1 VAFTT
6 ARTRLVNPRLGTY
19 FGIFTSAFVA
29 VTMLALLLELM
40 GVSDGVVRS
49 VMFFGP
55 ILLYGGIGILVPAR
69 AIGDYFA
76 SGRRVPAFFN
86 GSGLAVSALGG
97 AGMLALT
104 GTFVITGVDAF
115 ALSIGWMAGLVFM
128 AVLFTPFLR
137 KFGAYTLPSFF
148 GRRFES
154 RLVRFAAAG
163 VLLVPLMM
171 LIIAE
176 ARFAA
181 YAAGWLLGQSE
192 RWMAALVLALVSAL
206 LALGGMRAMN
216 WSSVAKCIVC
226 YIAIMVPVTI
236 VAVMINKIPLPQM
249 THGNVLMPLTR
260 AEAAR
265 GVPFVVAPA
274 MAVDLPSTASE
285 PLVKRFVQPFGSIG
299 SLGFVLMTFVV
310 AGGIAASPGLLSRA
324 GTAPGVYEARKASGW
339 AVLIV
344 GLIMMTVPAVAIYFR
359 FMVLDQVVGRST
371 TDLPAWFEMLQQ
383 AGIARVE
390 AKTQFLLLSQIG
402 LERDA
407 ALFSLP
413 IAAGMPQVLVY
424 LAIVGALAAAL
435 AALAS
440 SLMAAAAIVSED
452 IVIALIDEEAPD
464 AARIAVG
471 RIAVCVLGFLAV
483 WIVLLARGDPL
494 EFFLW
499 ALNLLAA
506 TCFPLLLLSIWWKRT
521 NAWGALAGLA
531 TGLAL
536 TALLMLLNEYGFIA
550 LSSMIAAA
558 ISAPCAILAA
568 VTATLLTPVP
578 GRTMVDVVREIRVP
592 GGETVYDREARLAR
606 LKVRSQA

>member
-1 VAFTT
+1 MAFTT
-6 ARTRLVNPRLGTY
+6 SRTRLVNPRLGTY

-29 VTMLALLLELM
+29 VVILALLLELM
-40 GVSDGVVRS
+40 GAGDGLVRLL
-49 VMFFGP
+49 MFAAP
-55 ILLYGGIGILVPAR
+55 ILLYGGIGIMVPSR

-76 SGRRVPAFFN
+76 SGRRVPAFFI

-97 AGMLALT
+97 AGLLALT
-104 GTFVITGVDAF
+104 GTFVIAGVDAF
-115 ALSIGWMAGLVFM
+115 ALSIGWMVGLVFM

-154 RLVRFAAAG
+154 RVVRLAAAAILG
-163 VLLVPLMM
+163 VPLLL
-171 LIIAE
+171 LILAE

-192 RWMAALVLALVSAL
+192 GWMAALVLAIVTVV
-206 LALGGMRAMN
+206 LALGGMRAST

-236 VAVMINKIPLPQM
+236 VAVMVNKIPLPQM

-274 MAVDLPSTASE
+274 MNVDLPSTASE

-299 SLGFVLMTFVV
+299 SMGFVLLTFVV
-310 AGGIAASPGLLSRA
+310 AGGIAASPGLLARA
-324 GTAPGVYEARKASGW
+324 GTAPGVYEARKASSW

-344 GLIMMTVPAVAIYFR
+344 GLIMMTVPAIAIYFR
-359 FMVLDQVVGRST
+359 FMVLDQVVGRAT
-371 TDLPAWFEMLQQ
+371 DDLPAWFQMLQQ
-383 AGIARVE
+383 AGIVKLE
-390 AKTQFLLLSQIG
+390 AKTQLILLSQIG
-402 LERDA
+402 FERDA

-424 LAIVGALAAAL
+424 LAIVGALAAAM

-452 IVIALIDEEAPD
+452 VVIGLLDEEAPD
-464 AARIAVG
+464 AARIAVA
-471 RIAVCVLGFLAV
+471 RLAVCAIGFVAV
-483 WIVLLARGDPL
+483 WLCLLARGDPL
-494 EFFLW
+494 EFFMW

-506 TCFPLLLLSIWWKRT
+506 TCFPILLLSIWWKRT
-521 NAWGALAGLA
+521 NAWGALAGMV
-531 TGLAL
+531 TGFLV
-536 TALLMLLNEYGFIA
+536 TVFLMLLNETGSIP
-550 LSSMIAAA
+550 LSSMIAASV
-558 ISAPCAILAA
+558 SAPCAILAA
-568 VTATLLTPVP
+568 VTTTLLTPVP
-578 GRTMVDVVREIRVP
+578 GRSMLDIVREIRVP

>member
-1 VAFTT
+1 MAFTT

-19 FGIFTSAFVA
+19 FGIFTAAFVA
-29 VTMLALLLELM
+29 LSILALLLELM
-40 GVSDGVVRS
+40 GTGDGVVRS
-49 VMFFGP
+49 LMFFGP
-55 ILLYGGIGILVPAR
+55 MLLFFGIGMLVPAR
-69 AIGDYFA
+69 AISDYFA
-76 SGRRVPAFFN
+76 SGRRVPAFFC
-86 GSGLAVSALGG
+86 GAGLAVSALGG

-104 GTFVITGVDAF
+104 GTFVIAGVDAF

-137 KFGAYTLPSFF
+137 KFGAYTLPTFF

-154 RLVRFAAAG
+154 RIVRFAAAG
-163 VLLVPLMM
+163 VLLVPLTL
-171 LIIAE
+171 LILAE

-192 RWMAALVLALVSAL
+192 RWMAALVLIVITAL

-216 WSSVAKCIVC
+216 WASVAKCIVC

-249 THGNVLMPLTR
+249 THGNVLLPLTR

-274 MAVDLPSTASE
+274 MNVDLPSTASE
-285 PLVKRFVQPFGSIG
+285 PLVKRFMQPFGSIG

-324 GTAPGVYEARKASGW
+324 GMAPGVYETRKASGW

-359 FMVLDQVVGRST
+359 FMLLDQVVGRAS
-371 TDLPAWFEMLQQ
+371 DDVPAWFEMLQQ
-383 AGIARVE
+383 AGIAKLE
-390 AKTQFLLLSQIG
+390 AKTQLILLSQIG
-402 LERDA
+402 FERDA

-413 IAAGMPQVLVY
+413 IAAAMPQVLVY

-464 AARIAVG
+464 AARVAVARLAVCAIGFIAVW
-471 RIAVCVLGFLAV
+471 LS
-483 WIVLLARGDPL
+483 LLARGDPL

-499 ALNLLAA
+499 ALNFLAA
-506 TCFPLLLLSIWWKRT
+506 TCFPVLLLSIWWKRT

-531 TGLAL
+531 AGLVV
-536 TALLMLLNEYGFIA
+536 TAALMLLNEWGIVA
-550 LSSMIAAA
+550 LSSLISASV
-558 ISAPCAILAA
+558 SAPCAILAA
-568 VTATLLTPVP
+568 VTTTLLTPVP
-578 GRTMVDVVREIRVP
+578 GRTMLDVVREIRVP

-606 LKVRSQA
+606 LRVRSQA